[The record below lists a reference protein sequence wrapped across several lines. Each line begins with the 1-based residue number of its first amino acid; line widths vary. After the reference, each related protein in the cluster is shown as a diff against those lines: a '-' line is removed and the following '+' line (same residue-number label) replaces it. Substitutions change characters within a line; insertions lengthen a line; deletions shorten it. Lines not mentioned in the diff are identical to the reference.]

1 MPPTAPLWRVFVLP
15 TVDYRSVQPET
26 PLCALCSGLEL
37 GLLHPANGSQLEI
50 HLVNVAL
57 PTLPSI
63 PCDVSPVFLD
73 VPAVMCRTRYPG
85 LGRPDGM
92 NTFFI
97 SVAFVGEL
105 EQLLQ

>member
-1 MPPTAPLWRVFVLP
+1 MFLYCPVWITALFSPRLP
-15 TVDYRSVQPET
+15 
-26 PLCALCSGLEL
+26 CALCSGLEL
-37 GLLHPANGSQLEI
+37 GLLQPANGSQLEI

-85 LGRPDGM
+85 QGRPDGM
-92 NTFFI
+92 STFFI
-97 SVAFVGEL
+97 SVAFGGEL